1 MTHTPPRPLAR
12 ALALALVLPF
22 AALPAPAIAA
32 GAFAA
37 AVEAARSHDAAYRAA
52 RRELEAGE
60 ELVPIARAGLLPTV
74 TASYSESRVRGE
86 RDYAAPRT
94 RQDLDYRNPVAALQL
109 RAPLFNL
116 EAHSRH
122 AAAQAQAEGA
132 RARFAA
138 GGRELLDRLGLA
150 YVQRLF
156 AEETL
161 ALARVQV
168 DALGTQT
175 EIARRRL
182 AAGEGTRTELADAA
196 ASLASAQ
203 AELIAAEDQ
212 RALAQRA
219 LARITGSET
228 PTLDAL
234 PADAAPLLPGTRA
247 LPDWVALGHA
257 NNPTIATRQREI
269 DALQHEIRRA
279 RAGHFPRVDLVASAI
294 KAENESI
301 STLDQETS
309 QYSVGVQVNIPIYAG
324 GGVDASVRRAAAELA
339 RAQARLED
347 DLQTLQLDIERQ
359 FRTLE
364 SGRARLSALDDAV
377 ASSALA
383 LEGAR
388 RGQAAGVFSTAD
400 VLDALRRHHA
410 ARRDAARARHELL
423 VARIRLQALAG
434 IQEEEIVADVDHLL
448 AAAASTTR

>member
-1 MTHTPPRPLAR
+1 MTHIAPRPLA
-12 ALALALVLPF
+12 LVLALVLPL
-22 AALPAPAIAA
+22 AVLPAPAIAA
-32 GAFAA
+32 GTFAA

-52 RRELEAGE
+52 RHELEAGE

-86 RDYAAPRT
+86 RDFALAPT
-94 RQDLDYRNPVAALQL
+94 QDLDYRNPVAALQL
-109 RAPLFNL
+109 RAPLLNL
-116 EAHSRH
+116 EAYSRH
-122 AAAQAQAEGA
+122 AAAQAQTEGA

-168 DALGTQT
+168 DALTTQT

-203 AELIAAEDQ
+203 AELIATEDQ

-228 PTLDAL
+228 PALDVL
-234 PADAAPLLPGTRA
+234 PTDAAPLLPDARA
-247 LPDWVALGHA
+247 LADWVALGRAH
-257 NNPTIATRQREI
+257 NPTIATRQREI

-301 STLDQETS
+301 STLNQETS

-347 DLQTLQLDIERQ
+347 DLQALQLDIERQ

-364 SGRARLSALDDAV
+364 SGRARLRALDDAV

-383 LEGAR
+383 LQGAR

-410 ARRDAARARHELL
+410 ARRDAAQARHELL
-423 VARIRLQALAG
+423 IARIRLQALAG
-434 IQEEEIVADVDHLL
+434 VQEEEIVADVGRLL
-448 AAAASTTR
+448 AATTGSTR